1 MESVKASGTKTSSTT
16 MSLEPVPRRPTTF
29 QTSSIRYCSR
39 GTMKVRKST
48 TLPSSL
54 KTSPPSS
61 THEQWSQPEE
71 KLHLPLRM
79 KPPSVSVALP
89 VGAYD
94 ELSRT
99 LVSEPQTACWAS
111 SANSATCQGC

>member
-1 MESVKASGTKTSSTT
+1 
-16 MSLEPVPRRPTTF
+16 
-29 QTSSIRYCSR
+29 
-39 GTMKVRKST
+39 MKVRKSP

-61 THEQWSQPEE
+61 THEQGSQPEE

-79 KPPSVSVALP
+79 KPPSVSEAFP
-89 VGAYD
+89 AGAYD

-111 SANSATCQGC
+111 SANSATCHGCTPTTLDTQPVEPQAEAMLRTAV